1 MKGSGMKRK
10 RKAVMAAAAAAAAL
24 ILFLWSLLSNYPV
37 SLAVMKVYSGIHERE
52 SIMAEKGIQL
62 NIPGGSATEE
72 TDWYPFVMT
81 FNDSDGFR
89 RFLRQTA
96 QTGQNGQNGQSGQN
110 GQAAQADYSDLELTI
125 LYNFPAFDV
134 PRGCSRLY
142 DISSPYYNGFYG
154 AYLVSGQVT
163 EGDGSRH
170 PWGFTGDGRLDTA
183 STALVPRFDFQNL
196 VLGDMGI
203 DRSRMVFQWELTST
217 EENVSYAGSD
227 GWTRADAAL
236 TVNGVFHKKEEY
248 HQSYLQYGPPGKYPE
263 PEKMAERSDFAPV
276 DMKGRVY
283 GKYFPEW
290 DTSVFF
296 YVLAADEDVLERC
309 DDGIL
314 SQSLLS

>member
-1 MKGSGMKRK
+1 
-10 RKAVMAAAAAAAAL
+10 MAAAAAAAVL
-24 ILFLWSLLSNYPV
+24 ILFLWSPLSNYPV

-62 NIPGGSATEE
+62 NISGGSVTEE
-72 TDWYPFVMT
+72 RDWYPFVMT

-96 QTGQNGQNGQSGQN
+96 QNGQI
-110 GQAAQADYSDLELTI
+110 AQADYSDLELTI
-125 LYNFPAFDV
+125 LYNFPVFDV
-134 PRGCSRLY
+134 LRGCSRLY

-170 PWGFTGDGRLDTA
+170 PWGFTGDGELDTA

-203 DRSRMVFQWELTST
+203 DRSRMVFQWELTDT
-217 EENVSYAGSD
+217 AENVEYAGRC

-236 TVNGVFHKKEEY
+236 TVNGVCHKKEEY
-248 HQSYLQYGPPGKYPE
+248 HLSYLQYGPPGKYPVL
-263 PEKMAERSDFAPV
+263 EKYSEAGKYPASEKRAERSDFAPV

>member
-10 RKAVMAAAAAAAAL
+10 RKVVMAAAAAAAVL
-24 ILFLWSLLSNYPV
+24 ILFLWSPLSNYPV

-52 SIMAEKGIQL
+52 SIMAEKGIAL
-62 NIPGGSATEE
+62 NIPGGSVTEE

-89 RFLRQTA
+89 RFLRQTE
-96 QTGQNGQNGQSGQN
+96 QSGQT
-110 GQAAQADYSDLELTI
+110 AQADYSDLELTI
-125 LYNFPAFDV
+125 LYNFSAFDV

-142 DISSPYYNGFYG
+142 DPSSPYYNGFYG

-163 EGDGSRH
+163 EGDSSRH
-170 PWGFTGDGRLDTA
+170 PWGFTGDGQLDTA
-183 STALVPRFDFQNL
+183 STALVPQFDFQNL

-203 DRSRMVFQWELTST
+203 DRSRMVFQWELIST

-227 GWTRADAAL
+227 GWSRADAAL

-248 HQSYLQYGPPGKYPE
+248 HQSYLQYGPPGKYPASGKNSE
-263 PEKMAERSDFAPV
+263 PEKMAERSDFVPVDFAPV

-283 GKYFPEW
+283 GKYFRQW

-314 SQSLLS
+314 SQSRLS